1 MRILSQSINLVIC
14 HHCKD
19 DLGVV
24 TFHERY
30 GTLLF
35 YQCNYICI
43 LFAHV
48 ICIRSA
54 SDSGYPTF
62 LLELY
67 TIKTD
72 NNYVILNR
80 YGYAMQLGE

>member
-19 DLGVV
+19 DLRVV
-24 TFHERY
+24 TFHKRY
-30 GTLLF
+30 STILF

-43 LFAHV
+43 LFPNV

-54 SDSGYPTF
+54 PDCGYSTF

-67 TIKTD
+67 KIKTD
-72 NNYVILNR
+72 INYVILNR
-80 YGYAMQLGE
+80 YGYAM

>member
-1 MRILSQSINLVIC
+1 MRILSQTINLVIC

-19 DLGVV
+19 DLRVV

-30 GTLLF
+30 GTILF
-35 YQCNYICI
+35 YQFNYICI

-54 SDSGYPTF
+54 SDCGYPTF

-67 TIKTD
+67 KIKTD
-72 NNYVILNR
+72 INYVILNR
-80 YGYAMQLGE
+80 YRYAMQLGE